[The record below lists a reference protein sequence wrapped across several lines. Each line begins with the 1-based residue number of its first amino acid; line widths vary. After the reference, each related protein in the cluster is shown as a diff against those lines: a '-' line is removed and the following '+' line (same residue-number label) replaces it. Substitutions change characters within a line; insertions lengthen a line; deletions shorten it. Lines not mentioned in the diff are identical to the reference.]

1 MARFAA
7 LLTASGAG
15 DRGASLAA
23 LGGGDVASLGAGGI
37 DELTRDWPTSGQS
50 PGCSTA
56 AVAAAR
62 NGGGWWMVVVVV
74 RGKMRRSQCVT
85 RVTFQP
91 RLLDLATRGRL
102 LLINGNYH

>member
-1 MARFAA
+1 
-7 LLTASGAG
+7 
-15 DRGASLAA
+15 LAA

-62 NGGGWWMVVVVV
+62 NGGGWWMVVDGGGGGE
-74 RGKMRRSQCVT
+74 RKDETVT
-85 RVTFQP
+85 MCDAGDVSTAVARFGN
-91 RLLDLATRGRL
+91 TRAPI
-102 LLINGNYH
+102 INQR